1 MMEKKLIHSVRLAA
15 EEVYLKELYKVKRL
29 ASSNDSDRP
38 SFHHETQNSFQ
49 TAVKSYEAT
58 INDTIEN
65 RARHKDT
72 IKLEI
77 DVLVRQ
83 KEMEEQNRKTYKTK
97 LAEANLNYT
106 TFRNRDIVKLQKT
119 YTHKCEDLKMAQNNW
134 QQLQQQ
140 EENNELLR
148 SNRNSME
155 VNPSRLSGEST
166 NREIDSNTVTD
177 QHKKGMAG
185 LISQMRTRAAANI
198 TPADQNKQITKFAKM
213 KKDIS
218 EADGEYRDGILVLEN
233 LRKKQTKATEEVNR
247 QLKNTIKRKTDTV
260 KTSLTNILRSEMESI
275 QVDMNIARTSFEAA
289 SNIDSLKDIQ
299 MFNMHY
305 QSQGYVQPTPVRYE
319 NFYMEGK
326 CKEVLFGGSLE
337 SYALEHN
344 ATVPKLVIKCIEAIE
359 NMGGL
364 QKEGIYRVSGR
375 QSNIEQLKHQFE
387 LDEDLVQLDPYDVF
401 TIATVLKMYIRE
413 LKRPLFDFS
422 VQTRV
427 SYSKNMPQNQRFNML
442 ENKLANMSLAHRST
456 LHYLVCHLSKINAN
470 SQMNKMNIPNLALIF
485 TPVIFHDFNQ
495 TEEGTTHS
503 DWSPEDLF
511 EDLILHHEVLFHIA
525 EESARRNNEQKL
537 QEALNGKNP
546 YSQFSQSNLLYLSNS
561 TVPYPQQQQQPTS
574 GLLLT
579 QPMNPPNLPKTSNS
593 SGTPLDYQPY
603 QQQQQQYPPKLTTI
617 IGTAPP
623 QQQQQYMSS
632 VLPSAPPAATST
644 PQSNGHVSQQYQSS
658 ESRLPSTGPSPSY
671 QQQQPIASLPK
682 DKPLTV
688 ITRRGS
694 SMSHHYLN
702 NTAPSSAI
710 EPSSTEYSPMPT
722 KRISLSDL
730 PRRDSSAQQIKL
742 PRQDSLRKNS
752 SSSLSSQTSA
762 ASTKTTT
769 DTQQQHTYYQANF
782 SQDTMLAAVEETTNL
797 DELVEYNSP
806 TMAKP
811 PSST

>member
-1 MMEKKLIHSVRLAA
+1 
-15 EEVYLKELYKVKRL
+15 
-29 ASSNDSDRP
+29 
-38 SFHHETQNSFQ
+38 
-49 TAVKSYEAT
+49 
-58 INDTIEN
+58 
-65 RARHKDT
+65 
-72 IKLEI
+72 
-77 DVLVRQ
+77 
-83 KEMEEQNRKTYKTK
+83 
-97 LAEANLNYT
+97 
-106 TFRNRDIVKLQKT
+106 
-119 YTHKCEDLKMAQNNW
+119 
-134 QQLQQQ
+134 
-140 EENNELLR
+140 
-148 SNRNSME
+148 
-155 VNPSRLSGEST
+155 
-166 NREIDSNTVTD
+166 
-177 QHKKGMAG
+177 
-185 LISQMRTRAAANI
+185 
-198 TPADQNKQITKFAKM
+198 DQNKQITKFAKM

-233 LRKKQTKATEEVNR
+233 LRKKQTKATEE

-427 SYSKNMPQNQRFNML
+427 SYSSKYFSQNMPQNQRFNML

-561 TVPYPQQQQQPTS
+561 TVPYPQQQQQPT
-574 GLLLT
+574 
-579 QPMNPPNLPKTSNS
+579 
-593 SGTPLDYQPY
+593 
-603 QQQQQQYPPKLTTI
+603 I
-617 IGTAPP
+617 
-623 QQQQQYMSS
+623 
-632 VLPSAPPAATST
+632 LPSAPPAATST